1 MFNYVFNQQQGLLT
15 RSKTAPYDRVVC
27 FFCDGEAKYQQ
38 PLHMVST
45 KSAGSSLEA
54 AVKTSGDPKLLVKL
68 STALDGQDAHAI
80 DVKYHKNC
88 WAKNVTGV
96 LRKSSITEGHGEET
110 SEIAAKIEFL
120 TMTETALNS
129 GEIMNMAQLQDAFEC
144 ICRENNVQSKSW
156 NRKSIKEL
164 IQREVEG
171 VEFHKP
177 KRVNESERISVKR
190 CRDSAI
196 HLSESLNETT
206 ACEMKTLYD
215 AALILRKAINKSER
229 WIFAGSLDT
238 LSNKHCPEE
247 LHCFFRWIIQ
257 GPNNTLSDEE
267 KCNEVRKRA
276 MHLAQSTISMCLTE
290 RQLKNR
296 KSQAINTTRE
306 MPQQLAVSLAIH
318 QAIRSKEIVNLLHG
332 FGMAVEYNR
341 LLRVESQIEKTVLQR
356 MEKEGGMYLPPD
368 IVKGRHVFFAID
380 NVDFA
385 EDTPDGKRTLHGT
398 AMAIYQTT
406 DLDDEQPVLR

>member
-1 MFNYVFNQQQGLLT
+1 
-15 RSKTAPYDRVVC
+15 
-27 FFCDGEAKYQQ
+27 
-38 PLHMVST
+38 
-45 KSAGSSLEA
+45 
-54 AVKTSGDPKLLVKL
+54 
-68 STALDGQDAHAI
+68 
-80 DVKYHKNC
+80 
-88 WAKNVTGV
+88 
-96 LRKSSITEGHGEET
+96 
-110 SEIAAKIEFL
+110 
-120 TMTETALNS
+120 MTETALNS

-196 HLSESLNETT
+196 HLSESLNKTT

-318 QAIRSKEIVNLLHG
+318 RAIRSKEIVNLLHG

-398 AMAIYQTT
+398 AMAIYQAT

>member
-1 MFNYVFNQQQGLLT
+1 
-15 RSKTAPYDRVVC
+15 
-27 FFCDGEAKYQQ
+27 
-38 PLHMVST
+38 
-45 KSAGSSLEA
+45 
-54 AVKTSGDPKLLVKL
+54 
-68 STALDGQDAHAI
+68 
-80 DVKYHKNC
+80 
-88 WAKNVTGV
+88 
-96 LRKSSITEGHGEET
+96 
-110 SEIAAKIEFL
+110 
-120 TMTETALNS
+120 
-129 GEIMNMAQLQDAFEC
+129 
-144 ICRENNVQSKSW
+144 
-156 NRKSIKEL
+156 
-164 IQREVEG
+164 
-171 VEFHKP
+171 
-177 KRVNESERISVKR
+177 
-190 CRDSAI
+190 
-196 HLSESLNETT
+196 
-206 ACEMKTLYD
+206 MKTLYD

-332 FGMAVEYNR
+332 FGMAVEYNC

-398 AMAIYQTT
+398 AMAIYQAT

>member
-1 MFNYVFNQQQGLLT
+1 
-15 RSKTAPYDRVVC
+15 
-27 FFCDGEAKYQQ
+27 
-38 PLHMVST
+38 MVST

-177 KRVNESERISVKR
+177 KRVNESERISIKR

-257 GPNNTLSDEE
+257 GPNNRLSDEE

-296 KSQAINTTRE
+296 KSRAINTTRE

-318 QAIRSKEIVNLLHG
+318 QAIRSKEIVSLLHG

-341 LLRVESQIEKTVLQR
+341 LLRVESQIEETVLRR

-398 AMAIYQTT
+398 AMAIYQST